1 MSVRKSS
8 VSDVTDMDDLG
19 SLSELSAVLSVQ
31 SLDLRAQYEG
41 KLRILT
47 EIQREI
53 EALRSA
59 GATAAHQR
67 RTLEQ
72 LEKRFVELTAANRD
86 ASDALKMIREE
97 FDRTRQKRR
106 RVKPASTR

>member
-1 MSVRKSS
+1 M
-8 VSDVTDMDDLG
+8 TDTEDPSG
-19 SLSELSAVLSVQ
+19 FSELSAVLSVQ

-53 EALRSA
+53 EALRSSV
-59 GATAAHQR
+59 ATAAHQR

-72 LEKRFVELTAANRD
+72 LEKRFAQLTAANRE
-86 ASDALKMIREE
+86 ASETLQMIREE
-97 FDRTRQKRR
+97 FDRVQQKRR
-106 RVKPASTR
+106 RVKPSPAR